1 MGKIGEERV
10 LSLTADSSRRR
21 GGMPQSGSSSR
32 RAHDCR
38 CWPTISSGIGQH
50 RTHTCHAVQ
59 AVTIPEAA
67 LHDEPM
73 GGSITIADSASSA
86 VACEEG
92 EAACRMWCG
101 MHRVARTRCRFAAS
115 AVLLLHGLPF
125 SPSQCSP
132 SPSPSP
138 SLPPDCHPRK
148 RYCPQARPKP
158 SLSLAWRECQ
168 STVTP
173 RVLE

>member
-1 MGKIGEERV
+1 MSKIGEERV
-10 LSLTADSSRRR
+10 LLLTADSSRRR

-32 RAHDCR
+32 RARDCR

-50 RTHTCHAVQ
+50 RTRTCHAVQ

-138 SLPPDCHPRK
+138 SLAPDCHPRK
-148 RYCPQARPKP
+148 RYCPQARAKP